1 MIKSDPNL
9 VVREASL
16 ADGLRLIHK
25 GYPGGLRMDKHSHDE
40 WRFCLALRG
49 SYTDTW
55 RRGSRTREPQQLS
68 LHPAGEVH
76 MSVFHTP
83 ASCFHIEF
91 SREWRQRLLGKAGIA
106 PEPQEFLAG
115 RVPMLAGQLYQEF
128 LHSDECS
135 PLVVEGLACE
145 LIGWSSRESLRNARR
160 APWLVAARD
169 LVHDRF
175 SEPLTLS
182 AIAGAVGVHPV
193 HLARQF
199 KREFGWTVGEYVR
212 RLRIDFVCRQLA
224 SETTLSELALQAG
237 FADQSHLSRVF
248 KRLTGRTP
256 RQLRA
261 AARVAPATAR
271 PVDR

>member
-1 MIKSDPNL
+1 MNKANPDL
-9 VVREASL
+9 LVREASFG
-16 ADGLRLIHK
+16 DGLRLIHK
-25 GYPGGLRMDKHSHDE
+25 SYPDGLRMGKHSHDE
-40 WRFCLALRG
+40 WRFCLALSG

-55 RRGSRTREPQQLS
+55 RRGSRRREPRQLS

-76 MSVFHTP
+76 TSVFHTP

-115 RVPMLAGQLYQEF
+115 RVPMLAGHLYQEF
-128 LHSDECS
+128 LDSDECS
-135 PLVVEGLACE
+135 PLVIEGLACE
-145 LIGWSSRESLRNARR
+145 LIGWSAREALRNARR
-160 APWLVAARD
+160 ASWLLAASD

-175 SEPLTLS
+175 SEPLTL
-182 AIAGAVGVHPV
+182 AAVATAVGVHPV

-212 RLRIDFVCRQLA
+212 RLRVDFVCRQLA
-224 SETTLSELALQAG
+224 SETPLSELALQAG
-237 FADQSHLSRVF
+237 FADQSHLARIF

-256 RQLRA
+256 RQLRNITRA
-261 AARVAPATAR
+261 AL
-271 PVDR
+271 